1 MNEEAQEFRIN
12 TIKHNLRVR
21 KICPNLEIRKNLI
34 INAKDKKV
42 TCDMCKELFKYK
54 ELRRVSTIGMICNK
68 CYFK

>member
-21 KICPNLEIRKNLI
+21 KICPDLI
-34 INAKDKKV
+34 YVNEKKV